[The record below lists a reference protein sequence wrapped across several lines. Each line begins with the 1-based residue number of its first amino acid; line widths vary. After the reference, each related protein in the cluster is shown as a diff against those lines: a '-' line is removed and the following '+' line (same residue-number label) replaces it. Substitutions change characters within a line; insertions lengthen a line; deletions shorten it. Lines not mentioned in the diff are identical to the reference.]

1 MRHVDPFAI
10 SILSNYNLDSGIRGI
25 CTLLQYLFCQITTW
39 TVACEAFVP
48 FCNIYFVKLQLG
60 QWHPR
65 HVDPFAVFILS
76 NYNLDSGIRGM
87 WTLLQYLFCQI
98 TTWTVACEA
107 FVPFCNI
114 YFVKLQLG
122 QWHLRHVDPF
132 AVFILSNYNLDSG
145 NEACGPFCSIYFVKL
160 QLGQWHV
167 RHVHPLQYLFCQII
181 TLTVSSGAF
190 LSFPSSIVGKK

>member
-1 MRHVDPFAI
+1 MW
-10 SILSNYNLDSGIRGI
+10 
-25 CTLLQYLFCQITTW
+25 TLLQYLFCQITTW

-60 QWHPR
+60 QWHVKHLYPFAMFILSNYNLDSGIRGMWTLLKYLFCQITTWTVASEACGPFCSIYFVKLQLGQWHVR

-122 QWHLRHVDPF
+122 QWHPRHVDPF

-145 NEACGPFCSIYFVKL
+145 M
-160 QLGQWHV
+160 
-167 RHVHPLQYLFCQII
+167 
-181 TLTVSSGAF
+181 
-190 LSFPSSIVGKK
+190 

>member
-1 MRHVDPFAI
+1 
-10 SILSNYNLDSGIRGI
+10 
-25 CTLLQYLFCQITTW
+25 
-39 TVACEAFVP
+39 
-48 FCNIYFVKLQLG
+48 
-60 QWHPR
+60 
-65 HVDPFAVFILS
+65 
-76 NYNLDSGIRGM
+76 M

-122 QWHLRHVDPF
+122 EWHVRHLYPF
-132 AVFILSNYNLDSG
+132 AIFILPNYNLDSG
-145 NEACGPFCSIYFVKL
+145 IRGMWTLLQYLFCQITTWTVASEACGPFCNIYFVKL

-167 RHVHPLQYLFCQII
+167 RHLHPLQYSLCQII

-190 LSFPSSIVGKK
+190 LPFPSSIVRKK